1 MKLPLFLKPIYSSD
15 LIRVGKLNDGG
26 YIVSKNSILDANY
39 LVSFG
44 LNDDW
49 SFEKNFSELNNQ
61 APILVFDAQVTTFF
75 WLKRFLKDTIYL
87 VKKEIKIR
95 VYLIN
100 LLTFFKYKKFFSKK
114 DITHFKKN
122 ITPNNLKNI
131 SKLKSSTS
139 IIKLLTNQNIEK
151 EFLLKIDIEGNEY
164 AILEDIIK
172 VQSKLTGLVLEFHNC
187 FIMREHIQNFLNKIN
202 LDLVHIHV
210 NNYGEVTK
218 DDFPNVIEMTFSK
231 RIYNYLRKKD
241 EFKFP
246 NNLLDSPNNPK
257 FEDKE
262 ITFEQ

>member
-1 MKLPLFLKPIYSSD
+1 MKIDFKFVPSFKTENSLNLNKSIYFMHIPKSGGTTIDYIFAEISKVLNYFKFKKYKHD
-15 LIRVGKLNDGG
+15 KKLLDTNKIKLNSINKTPYFISGHLNSNFTKNIDNI
-26 YIVSKNSILDANY
+26 YKCTVVREPIQRVVSH
-39 LVSFG
+39 
-44 LNDDW
+44 
-49 SFEKNFSELNNQ
+49 
-61 APILVFDAQVTTFF
+61 
-75 WLKRFLKDTIYL
+75 
-87 VKKEIKIR
+87 
-95 VYLIN
+95 
-100 LLTFFKYKKFFSKK
+100 YKFMV
-114 DITHFKKN
+114 FKKN